1 MWFMVKNLYREV
13 YTPNW
18 LSQFVHN
25 WPHISYKTFT
35 KYNSTFAPYDD
46 KYVETLL
53 FWAGMPIV
61 WLGFCI
67 VALLL
72 FSCCLCLK
80 RNQPVNIRKGII
92 RLRWWLIITMLLC
105 VTSIGVCFYGNGVTA
120 AGIHHYV
127 QATEGANETVMEIES
142 IVNDIDNEMESVGTA
157 SDELLQRL
165 PDCTSNDTAL
175 NILRQF
181 AEDVKVVSQKITAN
195 ISGIEDKFDT
205 SLFNGLVSSSDSI
218 REYHL
223 WGWSIFI
230 GLLCVDIALCLAVIL
245 CTAKSLRGGIIFCC
259 ILLIIAFTLV
269 WIVIGGE
276 LFLTVALSDF
286 CVAPEQFIYSEGRKY
301 NTDKDIL
308 YYYVECNDPVAS
320 PFKESFSLA
329 NSLYDKA
336 QKDIDNIDR
345 DCSQSESVTEIV
357 MGLYS
362 LFGEFHQ
369 SMEYLKVIANCRLL
383 NENYKWAIFSLC
395 YNSLSGLGYQVLFG
409 AILGML
415 WLIAICQGTLLAS
428 RLGRRKM
435 NYDGGQ
441 EDPFLPPRDGAAT
454 LERYSARREQP
465 STSGVGRRPT
475 SAVSQRGSSLISQ
488 SNVTVPDDLPPS
500 YTLAISRDRPN
511 QRGGNRQVT
520 ESLDNSR
527 YSGASLV

>member
-1 MWFMVKNLYREV
+1 MRLNILEYILEGQKIVVLKLTDTMV
-13 YTPNW
+13 
-18 LSQFVHN
+18 
-25 WPHISYKTFT
+25 
-35 KYNSTFAPYDD
+35 
-46 KYVETLL
+46 VEAYIIHSVCTVKVTLL

-105 VTSIGVCFYGNGVTA
+105 VTSIGVCFYGNSVTA
-120 AGIHHYV
+120 TGIHHYV

-175 NILRQF
+175 NILRHF
-181 AEDVKVVSQKITAN
+181 AENVKVVSQKITAN

-218 REYHL
+218 GEYHL

-308 YYYVECNDPVAS
+308 NYYVECNDPS
-320 PFKESFSLA
+320 PFQESFSLA
-329 NSLYDKA
+329 NSLLLKA
-336 QKDIDNIDR
+336 QEDIVNIAR
-345 DCSQSESVTEIV
+345 DCSHSESVKEIV
-357 MGLYS
+357 MGLDS
-362 LFGEFHQ
+362 LFGEFHN
-369 SMEYLKVIANCRLL
+369 SMDDLKVNANCRFL
-383 NENYKWAIFSLC
+383 NEDYKLAIFSLC
-395 YNSLSGLGYQVLFG
+395 YNSLLHSSPILTVVTYCLVWDIKFCLVPFWYVVAHCYMPGNSVSFEAWQEENELRWGSG
-409 AILGML
+409 
-415 WLIAICQGTLLAS
+415 
-428 RLGRRKM
+428 
-435 NYDGGQ
+435 
-441 EDPFLPPRDGAAT
+441 DPFLPPRDGAAT

-500 YTLAISRDRPN
+500 
-511 QRGGNRQVT
+511 
-520 ESLDNSR
+520 
-527 YSGASLV
+527 